1 MEDLKFY
8 VLTKKVTIDPFKQGG
23 LSKEE
28 INIDKLKSDTFANTQ
43 EVLRF
48 DKYKI
53 DKDSIKTEV
62 INGELYVVMLAFY
75 DSTAS

>member
-1 MEDLKFY
+1 MENPKFY
-8 VLTKKVTIDPFKQGG
+8 VLTKKVALTP
-23 LSKEE
+23 SKEGGMSKQQ
-28 INIDKLKSDTFANTQ
+28 IDIEQLKTKTFEMQ

>member
-1 MEDLKFY
+1 MENPKFY
-8 VLTKKVTIDPFKQGG
+8 VLTKKVTLTPTKEGG
-23 LSKEE
+23 LSKQQ
-28 INIDKLKSDTFANTQ
+28 IDIEQLKSKTFEMQ
-43 EVLRF
+43 ESLRF

-53 DKDSIKTEV
+53 DKDSIKTKV

>member
-1 MEDLKFY
+1 MENPKFY
-8 VLTKKVTIDPFKQGG
+8 VLTKKVVLTP
-23 LSKEE
+23 SKEGGMSKQQ
-28 INIDKLKSDTFANTQ
+28 IDIEQLKTKTFEMQ
-43 EVLRF
+43 EALRF

>member
-28 INIDKLKSDTFANTQ
+28 INIDQLKSDTFANTQ
-43 EVLRF
+43 EALRF

-75 DSTAS
+75 DSTAR